1 MRKKLAGLAVAL
13 TLFAGVAPFV
23 SMGTAHADTV
33 TANNTTTTD
42 PVLCFVAAQAII
54 TEALHEFREGHL
66 TAAEL
71 RVVLVGT
78 ASFLG
83 DCLNPA

>member
-1 MRKKLAGLAVAL
+1 MRKKIAGFVVAATLA
-13 TLFAGVAPFV
+13 AGAAPFV
-23 SMGTAHADTV
+23 GVAGAN
-33 TANNTTTTD
+33 TANTTPNTTD

-54 TEALHEFREGHL
+54 TEALHEYREGHL